1 MTRVFIIP
9 FHVSPLE
16 GSIMPSALS
25 GAYVNCYS
33 QGDTYVDAT
42 ERALEKLAL
51 DGLYPEE
58 ILKPIYEMESTS
70 WAEHVSE
77 SWPDYVDQLPSQAEF
92 SEAIESNSVVYGP
105 FGSYDTQ

>member
-1 MTRVFIIP
+1 
-9 FHVSPLE
+9 
-16 GSIMPSALS
+16 
-25 GAYVNCYS
+25 
-33 QGDTYVDAT
+33 
-42 ERALEKLAL
+42 
-51 DGLYPEE
+51 
-58 ILKPIYEMESTS
+58 MESTS